1 MGRRHRAGTVGISDR
16 RRSAPQRAIADDAG
30 GRSGT
35 IRLSQCNPSRACVNG
50 SFDRSYQ
57 YRSGLLLLQTSSSRS
72 DRMGDAG
79 GEGGESIYRAKT
91 GLIFESAADNSS
103 ILSIDLGLLIG
114 LLVMGRLLDP
124 LLARDR
130 ILFGSTAGSLL
141 VIYALWR
148 WHDTLS
154 TFAFS
159 VQTLWEYFFFAFEA
173 LAIVY
178 TLMSIVILFRNI
190 DRSGQA
196 DAAQNRME
204 REGDFPPVDIFI
216 CTYDEPLEILEKSI
230 LTALALDY
238 PDATVW
244 VLDDTRRKWLRE
256 YCEAAGARYITRD
269 NKRHAKAG
277 NLNNGLAVTARETN
291 APLILVLD
299 ADFSPRPDFLKRT
312 AGLLSDP
319 EAAVIQ
325 TPQFYYN
332 PDPIQHNLLA
342 GQSWVD
348 DQRFFFDIFQPAKDA
363 WGCAFCVGTSFMVR
377 RDRLAEIGGFPNE
390 AISEDINLTYTMLRH
405 GYKTWWL
412 NERLS
417 IGLSA
422 EGIPEYITQ
431 RARWCLGT
439 IQVALLRNGPL
450 FGSGFTSVQRWHYL
464 HGVLNWLCKP
474 FILLLL
480 VAPPIYWF
488 AGIPAFEAD
497 YLAFLRYGVPALLSQ
512 IIYMGWISRSRTLP
526 FFMEATHAMTAFAI
540 SATLLSAIVKPF
552 GRPFKVTDKGGDRSS
567 PRVHWKLAS
576 VFGLISLSSAVS
588 IVWAFVSPYAASE
601 ISSLDYF
608 NLLWAGIAMLIAFIA
623 FLVCFELPRGE
634 ALFAV
639 DEAAKLALDD
649 HVVSGRVTGLSTS
662 SAQMSF
668 AGNFP
673 AHPHDRTVQLYL
685 DALGWIEAEVSSSS
699 EAAVGLRLRPTFA
712 QHKQLVVTLF
722 GSSSS
727 NVADTASM
735 RGAIFGTIS
744 RGFRGK

>member
-1 MGRRHRAGTVGISDR
+1 M
-16 RRSAPQRAIADDAG
+16 
-30 GRSGT
+30 
-35 IRLSQCNPSRACVNG
+35 
-50 SFDRSYQ
+50 
-57 YRSGLLLLQTSSSRS
+57 
-72 DRMGDAG
+72 
-79 GEGGESIYRAKT
+79 ESIHRQK
-91 GLIFESAADNSS
+91 GRLMFETAADNSS

-114 LLVMGRLLDP
+114 LFVLTRLLDP

-141 VIYALWR
+141 MVYALWR
-148 WHDTLS
+148 WHDTLP

-159 VQTLWEYFFFAFEA
+159 VQTLWQYFFFAFEA

-178 TLMSIVILFRNI
+178 TMMSIVILFRSI

-204 REGDFPPVDIFI
+204 REGNFPPVDIFI

-244 VLDDTRRKWLRE
+244 VLDDTRRGWLRQ
-256 YCEAAGARYITRD
+256 YCAAAGARYITRD
-269 NKRHAKAG
+269 NNRDAKAG
-277 NLNNGLAVTARETN
+277 NLNNGLAITARETN
-291 APLILVLD
+291 APVILILD
-299 ADFSPRPDFLKRT
+299 ADFAPRRDFLKRT
-312 AGLLSDP
+312 IGLLSNP
-319 EAAVIQ
+319 EVAVVQ

-342 GQSWVD
+342 AQSWVD

-363 WGCAFCVGTSFMVR
+363 WGCAFCVGTSFVVR
-377 RDRLAEIGGFPNE
+377 RDRLAEIGGFPSQ
-390 AISEDINLTYTMLRH
+390 AISEDINLTYTMLAK
-405 GYKTWWL
+405 GYQTSWL

-439 IQVALLRNGPL
+439 IQVALLRQGPL
-450 FGSGFTSVQRWHYL
+450 FGSGFTFTQRWHYL

-474 FILLLL
+474 FMVLLL

-488 AGIPAFEAD
+488 AGMPAFETD
-497 YLAFLRYGVPALLSQ
+497 YLSFLRYGVPALLGQ
-512 IIYMGWISRSRTLP
+512 IIYMAWISRSRTLP
-526 FFMEATHAMTAFAI
+526 FFMEATHAVTAFAI
-540 SATLLSAIVKPF
+540 TATLLSAVVKPF
-552 GRPFKVTDKGGDRSS
+552 GRPFKITDKGGDRSA

-576 VFGLISLSSAVS
+576 VFGLISLSSAAS

-601 ISSLDYF
+601 ISSVDLF

-639 DEAAKLALDD
+639 DEAAQLAVGDN
-649 HVVSGRVTGLSTS
+649 VISGHVTGLSTS

-668 AGNFP
+668 A
-673 AHPHDRTVQLYL
+673 RTLPVRLSNQTVRLYL
-685 DALGWIEAEVSSSS
+685 DAFGWIEAEVLSSSKS
-699 EAAVGLRLRPTFA
+699 VIGLRLRPTFA

-722 GSSSS
+722 GSSSN

-735 RGAIFGTIS
+735 RRAIFATIS